1 MAYIFKNNKEL
12 NNYVCEIENLR
23 IISWINYNYYDDG
36 DVYSISDKDELT
48 LDEILM
54 FTDSSFSLEFIIE
67 QKDIYEDLTVKE
79 EQILHEIRR
88 RIYNAKHLYVN
99 LDDKINREEFG
110 ISNGISCQYFSVED
124 LKFSIDS
131 YRNFD
136 LNELKEKIEKIKSIK
151 FNDEY
156 KNLRKNRIC
165 KYLIDILEEKK
176 EKIKEIN
183 KYIENLCTKDEEGN
197 LFFQVGEPSNSSAL
211 YWAKYPD
218 DTHEY
223 LLREY
228 TTEEKLDYFHSL
240 LDKHEIFGD
249 SWSKKCFHES
259 DRKYILDLIK
269 KIKFLKFSD
278 KYFEDTII
286 KFYGKYKKEDDNK
299 KNYKYIII
307 VDNLSE
313 IMRFHKN
320 LMKIGYEIDNDYSL
334 DGENLNEVLGKVN
347 LNILKPKYEDEEY
360 YRVKEIENKFY
371 KIIKKIRR

>member
-12 NNYVCEIENLR
+12 NKYVCEIENLR
-23 IISWINYNYYDDG
+23 ILSWINYNYYDDG

-67 QKDIYEDLTVKE
+67 QKDIYKDDFYEDLEDLTVKE

-183 KYIENLCTKDEEGN
+183 KYIENLRTKEFMEIMDFINDEVTVIEDKNNDNISDVINSPEHYQLNIKGN
-197 LFFQVGEPSNSSAL
+197 NIEVIDVIDEVV
-211 YWAKYPD
+211 K
-218 DTHEY
+218 
-223 LLREY
+223 
-228 TTEEKLDYFHSL
+228 DYNPKQAFRVANIL
-240 LDKHEIFGD
+240 
-249 SWSKKCFHES
+249 
-259 DRKYILDLIK
+259 KYILRA
-269 KIKFLKFSD
+269 S
-278 KYFEDTII
+278 
-286 KFYGKYKKEDDNK
+286 K
-299 KNYKYIII
+299 KNGLEDFKKAKKYIEM
-307 VDNLSE
+307 LLE
-313 IMRFHKN
+313 M
-320 LMKIGYEIDNDYSL
+320 E
-334 DGENLNEVLGKVN
+334 
-347 LNILKPKYEDEEY
+347 
-360 YRVKEIENKFY
+360 
-371 KIIKKIRR
+371 